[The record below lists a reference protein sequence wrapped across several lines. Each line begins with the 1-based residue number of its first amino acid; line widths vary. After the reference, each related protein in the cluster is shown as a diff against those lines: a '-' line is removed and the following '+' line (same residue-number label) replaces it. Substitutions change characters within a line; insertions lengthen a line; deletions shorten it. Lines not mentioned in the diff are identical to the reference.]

1 METIFSNTLQQAA
14 AKIARAPLSTRLQLA
29 TDFYNTVNDL
39 PTFKDAKEATENVNG
54 GKIING
60 SLYIN
65 STLGG
70 LISVAKGSRRKLLP
84 KDPIK
89 QV

>member
-1 METIFSNTLQQAA
+1 MATVFSNTLQQAA

-29 TDFYNTVNDL
+29 TDFYNTVNNL
-39 PTFKDAKEATENVNG
+39 PTFKDANEATENVNG

-65 STLGG
+65 DSLGR
-70 LISVAKGSRRKLLP
+70 LISVAKGSP
-84 KDPIK
+84 KK
-89 QV
+89 

>member
-1 METIFSNTLQQAA
+1 MATVFSNTLQQAA

-29 TDFYNTVNDL
+29 TDFYNTVNNL
-39 PTFKDAKEATENVNG
+39 PTFKDAKEATAQVNG
-54 GKIING
+54 GKITNG

-70 LISVAKGSRRKLLP
+70 LISVAKGSRK

-89 QV
+89 QI